1 MSETKH
7 AIWSPSKAHAWMRC
21 VGMIASEHGLPRTS
35 SKYADDGTA
44 SHSLGS
50 MSLIE
55 GRPCSAYI
63 GRRIAV
69 GKKTI
74 EVDAD
79 RAERI
84 QKYVDAIQT
93 RIKEYELAGAESVEL
108 HVEQAVPIGHIT
120 GEKKDGSLY
129 TNAEIVDDNDSAEG
143 TSDAII
149 IVIWPDGTGLV
160 DCWDLKDGHEP
171 VDAEENEQQQLYTL
185 GAVRKF
191 ELVANFTRA
200 RMNIFQPKVS
210 DRPSEWEIP
219 IEQLHAFAEKAQQ
232 AAVASQIAL
241 KFRDNWLGKST
252 EYLTPGKKQ
261 CRWCLRSGNCLGQ
274 EKDALRVVTDSMDD
288 FDVLDEVPA
297 KIKAHV
303 EKLKTHPNERLGKLW
318 TMLDQIEDFCKA
330 VYARVDAEWLAG
342 REVPYTKLVDGKKGN
357 RAWTDE
363 VEVEK
368 KLKAM
373 RLKKEEMY
381 NFKLISPADAEKLLK
396 KTPKRWDQIKPL
408 YSQADGKPHVVAAT
422 DKRPARQVKPAADD
436 FEVIDAVPVN
446 EECDLV

>member
-1 MSETKH
+1 MSETNH
-7 AIWSPSKAHAWMRC
+7 AIWSPSKAHAWMHC

-63 GRRIAV
+63 GRRIDV

-74 EVDAD
+74 EVDAE

-84 QKYVDAIQT
+84 QKYVDAIHI
-93 RIKEYELAGAESVEL
+93 RIEEYKVAGAESVEL

-120 GEKKDGSLY
+120 GEED
-129 TNAEIVDDNDSAEG
+129 AEG

-149 IVIWPDGTGLV
+149 IVIWPDGKGLI
-160 DCWDLKDGHEP
+160 DCWDLKDGFEP

-185 GAVRKF
+185 GAEHKF
-191 ELVANFTRA
+191 GLIANFTRA

-219 IEQLHAFAEKAQQ
+219 IEQLHAFAEKARN
-232 AAVASQIAL
+232 AAIASRIAL
-241 KFRDNWLGKST
+241 EFRDNWLGKSV

-274 EKDALRVVTDSMDD
+274 EQEALRIVTDSADD

-297 KIKAHV
+297 KVTAHV
-303 EKLKTHPNERLGKLW
+303 AALKTHPNERLGKLFGFID
-318 TMLDQIEDFCKA
+318 MIESWCKA
-330 VYARVDAEWLAG
+330 LGARVDAELQAG
-342 REVPYTKLVDGKKGN
+342 RDVPGYKLVAGKKGN
-357 RAWTDE
+357 SAWKDE
-363 VEVEK
+363 SEAEK
-368 KLKAM
+368 TLKAM

-381 NFKLISPADAEKLLK
+381 DFSLISPTTARK
-396 KTPKRWDQIKPL
+396 KFKDEPKRLARIEPL
-408 YSQADGKPHVVAAT
+408 IGQADGKEKIAPIS
-422 DKRPARQVKPAADD
+422 DQKPAIIKTPPVDD